1 MVDYDWSIW
10 TRVEHIVGDAHQ
22 CLYYILVWFASAD
35 GQGFWIC
42 CLFCSK
48 LNRFKVST
56 GKPRMMIAGLPCS
69 LNLIRDWV
77 IRLVMY
83 CKPNQRL
90 GY

>member
-1 MVDYDWSIW
+1 MPLLYS
-10 TRVEHIVGDAHQ
+10 
-22 CLYYILVWFASAD
+22 CLVCIGRQLGVLNLLSV
-35 GQGFWIC
+35 
-42 CLFCSK
+42 LFK
-48 LNRFKVST
+48 IEYRFKVST
-56 GKPRMMIAGLPCS
+56 GKPRRMIAGLPCS